1 MAAVSVRVTGR
12 VQGVAFRWHTEEEAH
27 RLGVAGW
34 VRNEVDGSVL
44 LHAEGDRSAV
54 DELVAWCHH
63 GPPSARV
70 EHVAVREAA
79 PTGATTFTT
88 TG

>member
-1 MAAVSVRVTGR
+1 MAAVEARITGR
-12 VQGVAFRWHTEEEAH
+12 VQGVAFRWHTQEEAL
-27 RLGVAGW
+27 RLGVSGW

-44 LHAEGDRSAV
+44 LHAEGDDVAV
-54 DELVAWCHH
+54 SDLVAWCHH

-70 EHVAVREAA
+70 SGVAVREAA
-79 PTGATTFTT
+79 PSGATSFEV